1 MKNIIR
7 LTFIITSVFLMAA
20 CSSNKTKEVSITI
33 EETLSQAIKDGN
45 FQEAISL
52 AEAAEDN
59 DLTNILTKENNK
71 ELLIST
77 LKAALNIQQN
87 NKNLQDKQ
95 VIISYSEESDNLK
108 KFDLINQKVAEYYL
122 SSVNN
127 LILNFD
133 YKTIAELQSKGSFV
147 IGVIESDQYDKLVD
161 LEKVSKAIYYIDKK
175 EYKKAVE
182 YGILSNQEGSYTKQV
197 GALLEAKAY
206 DLQGN
211 KEDAFTI
218 LKNNSFSNLPP
229 EFLDDLQLLKHKY
242 DTAVSKLEQE
252 EASMKRA
259 IDFGYEVKIGMSK
272 ENVRK
277 EIGDPSEISENEF
290 YTIWSYGYTMILYF
304 NQNGELVE
312 ISDL

>member
-1 MKNIIR
+1 
-7 LTFIITSVFLMAA
+7 MAA
-20 CSSNKTKEVSITI
+20 CSSNKTKEVSITK
-33 EETLSQAIKDGN
+33 EETLTQAIKDGN

-52 AEAAEDN
+52 AEATEEA
-59 DLTNILTKENNK
+59 DLTNMLTKENNK

-87 NKNLQDKQ
+87 IKDRQDKQ
-95 VIISYSEESDNLK
+95 VIISYNEESDIFK
-108 KFDLINQKVAEYYL
+108 KFDLINQEVTDYYIN
-122 SSVNN
+122 SVNN

-133 YKTIAELQSKGSFV
+133 YKTIAELQGKGLFI
-147 IGVIESDQYDKLVD
+147 IGVINSDQYEKLAD
-161 LEKVSKAIYYIDKK
+161 LEKISKAIYYIDTQDY
-175 EYKKAVE
+175 EKAVE

-197 GALLEAKAY
+197 GALLAAKAY

-211 KEDAFTI
+211 TEDAITT
-218 LKNNSFSNLPP
+218 LKTNTFSNLPP
-229 EFLDDLQLLKHKY
+229 EFLEDLQSLKHKY
-242 DTAVSKLEQE
+242 DTAVSKLKQE

-259 IDFGYEVKIGMSK
+259 IDYGYEVKIGMSMDS
-272 ENVRK
+272 VRE
-277 EIGDPSEISENEF
+277 EIGDPTEISENEF